1 MDVRMPD
8 GTLVRNVPDN
18 VTQED
23 LLARYDAFKSDTR
36 GNIIN
41 TDVPTVVGTTAN
53 PPVTETP
60 KRTMMDRVKAL
71 YEVPL
76 TAASAAVAGPVSS
89 AYGVYK
95 SATSPEFGTAQGTQV
110 GQQAANQL
118 AQRMTYQPTS
128 PVAQEFLQDVSQVAE
143 AAKLPP
149 VIPTTGMIPSYA
161 RMAGASQPV
170 VREAATQAVPRM
182 TEMLRKKPESTMSG
196 VGSALTP
203 EDTMRMQM
211 AQQLRVPVPLSK
223 GQATRDLAQQQ
234 FEIETAK
241 NYPETVG
248 KPLIKAQADRND
260 AILQNFDAFVDATGK
275 QTFGL
280 EPTGRVIV
288 SALNKEAE
296 KARKKIGET
305 YKLAREQGETEQPV
319 SYAPLRTFIEEQTPT
334 VRAKIAPV
342 LDVVNE
348 QLTKNDPKGTG
359 QISINAIEDVYTL
372 INKMYEPNT
381 PNATYGRDMRN
392 IINTITEGQGGKLYQ
407 EARRLRQDYA
417 KNFENIGAVDR
428 LLRTKPNSSDRLVA
442 FEDVFQK
449 SIINGSLDDVRNL
462 GFALKKS
469 GPQGQ
474 QAFKELQGQAIEY
487 IKDKVSQSIDTDIY
501 GNPVVSPAKF
511 KSAVREL
518 DQDGKLDYLF
528 GKKGAQEIRDLM
540 ETTTLVN
547 APLKGA
553 ANYSNTSSAI
563 MRALDL
569 INRSPISKIP
579 VVGNLADYSF
589 QKAQESALK
598 KKVKESINYSPNNMA
613 KQLRKGKENE

>member
-1 MDVRMPD
+1 MAFDPD
-8 GTLVRNVPDN
+8 KYLAQTKAPKFDPNVYLGLPPD
-18 VTQED
+18 E
-23 LLARYDAFKSDTR
+23 R

-41 TDVPTVVGTTAN
+41 TNVPTVAGQVAN
-53 PPVTETP
+53 PPVAEEP
-60 KRTMMDRVKAL
+60 KRSMREKMMAL
-71 YEVPL
+71 YEVPATMLSGAAL
-76 TAASAAVAGPVSS
+76 TVPSAISAMVTGEGP
-89 AYGVYK
+89 
-95 SATSPEFGTAQGTQV
+95 TAM
-110 GQQAANQL
+110 
-118 AQRMTYQPTS
+118 AQRNMYQPRS
-128 PVAQEFLQDVSQVAE
+128 GASQDVLQNIGSAFE
-143 AAKLPP
+143 ASKLPP
-149 VIPTTGMIPSYA
+149 VLPTGMIPSYA
-161 RMAGASQPV
+161 RMVGGGKPQV
-170 VREAATQAVPRM
+170 TETVRTMP
-182 TEMLRKKPESTMSG
+182 EMLRRQPQPTMAG
-196 VGSALTP
+196 VGAAVAP
-203 EDTMRMQM
+203 ETVTRTKM
-211 AQQLRVPVPLSK
+211 AEQLRVPVPLSK
-223 GQATRDLAQQQ
+223 GQAERDLAQQQ

-260 AILQNFDAFVDATGK
+260 AILQNFDAYVDATGK

-280 EPTGRVIV
+280 EPTGRVV
-288 SALNKEAE
+288 VEALNKDAK
-296 KARKKIGET
+296 KAKTKVNET
-305 YKLAREQGETEQPV
+305 YKKAREAGETEQPV

-359 QISINAIEDVYTL
+359 QISINAIEDIYTL

-381 PNATYGRDMRN
+381 PNATYGRDLRN
-392 IINTITEGQGGKLYQ
+392 IINTVTEGQGGQLYQ

-417 KNFENIGAVDR
+417 KRFENIGAVDR
-428 LLRTKPNSSDRLVA
+428 LISTKPNSSDRVVA

-449 SIINGSLDDVRNL
+449 SIINGSLDDVKNL
-462 GFALKKS
+462 GFALKRS

-474 QAFKELQGQAIEY
+474 QAFKELQGQTIEFL
-487 IKDKVSQSIDTDIY
+487 KDQVTKSIDTDMY

-511 KSAVREL
+511 KSAVRGL

-540 ETTTLVN
+540 ETTILVN

-563 MRALDL
+563 IRALDL

-589 QKAQESALK
+589 QKAQEAVLK
-598 KKVKESINYSPNNMA
+598 KKVKESINHSPSKMA
-613 KQLRKGKENE
+613 EELKKGMKNE

>member
-23 LLARYDAFKSDTR
+23 LLARYDAFKSDKR

-53 PPVTETP
+53 PPVVEEP

-76 TAASAAVAGPVSS
+76 TVASGAIAGPVSS

-110 GQQAANQL
+110 GQQAANEM
-118 AQRMTYQPTS
+118 ARRMTYQPTS
-128 PVAQEFLQDVSQVAE
+128 PVSQEILQDVGQMAE

-149 VIPTTGMIPSYA
+149 IIPTTGMLPSYA
-161 RMAGASQPV
+161 RMANASQPV

-348 QLTKNDPKGTG
+348 QLAKNDPKGTG

-392 IINTITEGQGGKLYQ
+392 IINTITEGQGGKMYQ

-487 IKDKVSQSIDTDIY
+487 LKDKVTQSIDTDIY

-569 INRSPISKIP
+569 INRSPISRIP

-589 QKAQESALK
+589 QKAQESVLK
-598 KKVKESINYSPNNMA
+598 KKVKESINYSPSKMA
-613 KQLRKGKENE
+613 EELKKGSKK

>member
-8 GTLVRNVPDN
+8 GTIVRNVPDN

-23 LLARYDAFKSDTR
+23 LLARYDAFKSDKR

-41 TDVPTVVGTTAN
+41 TNVPTVVGQVAN
-53 PPVTETP
+53 PPVAEEP
-60 KRTMMDRVKAL
+60 KRTMIDRVKAL

-76 TAASAAVAGPVSS
+76 TVGSAAIAGPVSS

-95 SATSPEFGTAQGTQV
+95 SATSPEFGTQEGVRQ
-110 GQQAANQL
+110 GQQAQSNL
-118 AQRMTYQPTS
+118 ARKMTYTPTS

-149 VIPTTGMIPSYA
+149 IIPTTGMIPSYA
-161 RMAGASQPV
+161 RMAQ
-170 VREAATQAVPRM
+170 AATPQIREGVQTVRTMP
-182 TEMLRKKPESTMSG
+182 EMLRRQPQSSMAG
-196 VGSALTP
+196 VGSAVTP
-203 EDTMRMQM
+203 EEITRTQM

-260 AILQNFDAFVDATGK
+260 AILQNFDAYVDATGK

-280 EPTGRVIV
+280 EPTGRVV
-288 SALNKEAE
+288 VEALNKDAK
-296 KARKKIGET
+296 KARDSINQT
-305 YKLAREQGETEQPV
+305 YKQAREAGETEQPV
-319 SYAPLRTFIEEQTPT
+319 SYAPLRAFIEEQTPT
-334 VRAKIAPV
+334 VRSKIAPV

-359 QISINAIEDVYTL
+359 QISINALEDIYTL

-381 PNATYGRDMRN
+381 PNASYGRDLRN
-392 IINTITEGQGGKLYQ
+392 IINTVTEGQGGKLYQ

-417 KNFENIGAVDR
+417 KRFENIGAIDR
-428 LLRTKPNSSDRLVA
+428 LISTKANSSDRVVA

-449 SIINGSLDDVRNL
+449 SIVNGSLDDVKNL
-462 GFALKKS
+462 GFALKRS
-469 GPQGQ
+469 GPEGQ
-474 QAFKELQGQAIEY
+474 QAFKELQGQTIEY
-487 IKDKVSQSIDTDIY
+487 LKDQVTRSIDTDMY

-511 KSAVREL
+511 KSAVRGL

-540 ETTTLVN
+540 ETAILVN

-553 ANYSNTSSAI
+553 VNYSNTASAVI
-563 MRALDL
+563 RALDRVGSGL
-569 INRSPISKIP
+569 LGKIP
-579 VVGNLADYSF
+579 VIGPATEYSF
-589 QKAQESALK
+589 EKLK
-598 KKVKESINYSPNNMA
+598 QRQMKKQVKESINYSPSKMA
-613 KQLRKGKENE
+613 EELKKGSKK

>member
-23 LLARYDAFKSDTR
+23 LLARFDAFKSDKR
-36 GNIIN
+36 GNII
-41 TDVPTVVGTTAN
+41 TSDVPTVAGQVAN
-53 PPVTETP
+53 PPVAEEP

-71 YEVPL
+71 YEVPA
-76 TAASAAVAGPVSS
+76 TMVTGAAAPFL
-89 AYGVYK
+89 GVGK
-95 SATSPEFGTAQGTQV
+95 GIIQNIQQGTDLRV
-110 GQQAANQL
+110 DRPEL
-118 AQRMTYQPTS
+118 AQQFTYQPTS
-128 PVAQEFLQDVSQVAE
+128 PVSQDILQSIGSAFE
-143 AAKLPP
+143 ASKLPP
-149 VIPTTGMIPSYA
+149 VLPTGMIPSYA
-161 RMAGASQPV
+161 RMAGGAKPQV
-170 VREAATQAVPRM
+170 TETVRTMP
-182 TEMLRKKPESTMSG
+182 EMLRRQPQPTMAG
-196 VGSALTP
+196 VGAAVAP
-203 EDTMRMQM
+203 ETVTRTKM
-211 AQQLRVPVPLSK
+211 AEQLRVPVPLSK
-223 GQATRDLAQQQ
+223 GQAERDLAQQQ

-260 AILQNFDAFVDATGK
+260 AILQNFDAYVDATGK

-280 EPTGRVIV
+280 EPTGRVV
-288 SALNKEAE
+288 VEALNKDAQ
-296 KARKKIGET
+296 KAKTKVNET
-305 YKLAREQGETEQPV
+305 YKKAREAGETEQPV

-359 QISINAIEDVYTL
+359 QISINAIEDIYTL

-381 PNATYGRDMRN
+381 PNATYGRDLRN
-392 IINTITEGQGGKLYQ
+392 IINTVTEGQGGQLYQ

-417 KNFENIGAVDR
+417 KRFENIGAVDR
-428 LLRTKPNSSDRLVA
+428 LISTKPNSSDRVVA

-449 SIINGSLDDVRNL
+449 SIINGSLDDVKNL
-462 GFALKKS
+462 GFALKRS

-474 QAFKELQGQAIEY
+474 QAFKELQGQTIEFL
-487 IKDKVSQSIDTDIY
+487 KDQVTKSIDTDMY

-511 KSAVREL
+511 KSAVRGL

-540 ETTTLVN
+540 ETTILVN

-563 MRALDL
+563 IRALDL

-589 QKAQESALK
+589 QKAQEAVLK
-598 KKVKESINYSPNNMA
+598 KKVKESINYSPSKMA
-613 KQLRKGKENE
+613 EELKKGMKNE

>member
-8 GTLVRNVPDN
+8 GTIVRNVPNN

-23 LLARYDAFKSDTR
+23 LLARFDAYKSDKR
-36 GNIIN
+36 GNIISG
-41 TDVPTVVGTTAN
+41 DVPTVVGQVPN
-53 PPVTETP
+53 PPVAEEP
-60 KRTMMDRVKAL
+60 KRTMTEKVKAL
-71 YEVPL
+71 YEVPATMLSGAAL
-76 TAASAAVAGPVSS
+76 TVPSAVS
-89 AYGVYK
+89 ALVTGE
-95 SATSPEFGTAQGTQV
+95 APMAM
-110 GQQAANQL
+110 AN
-118 AQRMTYQPTS
+118 RNMFQPTS
-128 PVAQEFLQDVSQVAE
+128 PVSQDVLQSIGSAFE
-143 AAKLPP
+143 ASKLPP
-149 VIPTTGMIPSYA
+149 VLPTGMIPSYA
-161 RMAGASQPV
+161 RMAGGAKPQV
-170 VREAATQAVPRM
+170 TETVRTMP
-182 TEMLRKKPESTMSG
+182 EMLRRQPQPTMAG
-196 VGSALTP
+196 VGAAVAP
-203 EDTMRMQM
+203 ETVTRTKM
-211 AQQLRVPVPLSK
+211 AEQLRVPVPLSK
-223 GQATRDLAQQQ
+223 GQAERDLAQQQ

-260 AILQNFDAFVDATGK
+260 AILQNFDAYVDATSK

-280 EPTGRVIV
+280 EPTGRVV
-288 SALNKEAE
+288 VEALNKDAQ
-296 KARKKIGET
+296 KAKTKVNET
-305 YKLAREQGETEQPV
+305 YKKAREAGETEQPV

-359 QISINAIEDVYTL
+359 QISINAIEDIYTL

-381 PNATYGRDMRN
+381 PNATYGRDLRN
-392 IINTITEGQGGKLYQ
+392 IINTVTEGQGGQLYQ

-417 KNFENIGAVDR
+417 KRFENIGAVDR
-428 LLRTKPNSSDRLVA
+428 LISTKPNSSDRVVA

-449 SIINGSLDDVRNL
+449 SIINGSLDDVKNL
-462 GFALKKS
+462 GFALKRS

-474 QAFKELQGQAIEY
+474 QAFKELQGQTIEFL
-487 IKDKVSQSIDTDIY
+487 KDQVTKSIDTDMY

-511 KSAVREL
+511 KSAVRGL

-540 ETTTLVN
+540 ETTILVN

-563 MRALDL
+563 IRALDL

-589 QKAQESALK
+589 QKAQEAVLK
-598 KKVKESINYSPNNMA
+598 KKVKESINYSPSKMA
-613 KQLRKGKENE
+613 EELKKGMKNE